1 MFLDFH
7 GLLEQPFG
15 VTPDPT
21 YLYPTRTHREA
32 LESLS
37 SGIKADRGFL
47 ALVAEPGMGKTT
59 LLYQLLQELRESA
72 RTVYLFNTQCD
83 SRELL
88 RYVLDELGIDTQG
101 MGLVAMHTKLN
112 AMLFDEMLAGKRFV
126 LVVDEAQNLSESV
139 LETVRLLSNFETPH
153 AKLLQIVLAGQP
165 GLAAKLAKPELSQ
178 LRQRIAILS
187 RLEPLTLAET
197 ECYVEHRL
205 KVAGYWGEPLF
216 AQEALELIA
225 RQSKGIPRNIN
236 NICYSSLSVAYARGQ
251 KTVSS
256 EIVQEALTHL
266 DFASDF
272 ASNLASDVA
281 SEFASNVPQS
291 PALSEPAPAPAAVP
305 VARSVAGPDPVAASG
320 SVGGTHRQLAPQL
333 TYKPLKHF
341 NLPRWISS
349 ALALTS
355 ILLLGSF
362 YWLPSLLRFAEPT
375 HAAAVPTTSNDSPKS
390 LTPFGPADA
399 SGSTLATYAADPQET
414 DSGQVLT
421 IAARPQQTLEEIS
434 ILYLGHFDRQLY
446 EEICALNPELK
457 DPDHI
462 QGGQL
467 IRLPLRPHAMTKA
480 IDTSEPESTAK
491 KETPGRLFA
500 KVVALL
506 HGM

>member
-88 RYVLDELGIDTQG
+88 RYVLDELGVDTQG

-178 LRQRIAILS
+178 LRQRIAVLT
-187 RLEPLTLAET
+187 RLEPLTAAET

-216 AQEALELIA
+216 APNALELIA
-225 RQSKGIPRNIN
+225 KESKGIPRNIN
-236 NICYSSLSVAYARGQ
+236 NICYHSLSVAYGHGE
-251 KTVSS
+251 KTVTS

-272 ASNLASDVA
+272 ASD
-281 SEFASNVPQS
+281 VPQS
-291 PALSEPAPAPAAVP
+291 RALPEPQPVLSVAPVP
-305 VARSVAGPDPVAASG
+305 RSVPGPAPVAASG
-320 SVGGTHRQLAPQL
+320 SVSGTQRQLAPQL

-355 ILLLGSF
+355 ILILGSW
-362 YWLPSLLRFAEPT
+362 YLAPSLARIAEPT
-375 HAAAVPTTSNDSPKS
+375 HASAVPTTSDNSPKS
-390 LTPFGPADA
+390 LTPLGSADA
-399 SGSTLATYAADPQET
+399 SGAMPATYAADPQET

-434 ILYLGHFDRQLY
+434 ILYLGHFDRHLF
-446 EEICALNPELK
+446 EEICALNPELR

-467 IRLPLRPHAMTKA
+467 IRLPLRPHALTKV
-480 IDTSEPESTAK
+480 IDTSEAGTTTK
-491 KETPGRLFA
+491 KETSGRLFA
-500 KVVALL
+500 RVYALL
-506 HGM
+506 HGR

>member
-59 LLYQLLQELRESA
+59 LLYQLLRELRESA

-88 RYVLDELGIDTQG
+88 RYVLHELGIDTQG

-165 GLAAKLAKPELSQ
+165 GLAAKLAKPDLSQ
-178 LRQRIAILS
+178 LRQRIAVLTH
-187 RLEPLTLAET
+187 LEPLTLEET
-197 ECYVEHRL
+197 ACYVEHRL

-216 AQEALELIA
+216 APNAVELIA
-225 RQSKGIPRNIN
+225 TQTKGIPRNIN
-236 NICYSSLSVAYARGQ
+236 NICYDSLSVAYTRGQ
-251 KTVSS
+251 KTVTS
-256 EIVQEALTHL
+256 EIVQEALTRL
-266 DFASDF
+266 DFAS
-272 ASNLASDVA
+272 S
-281 SEFASNVPQS
+281 VPQPS
-291 PALSEPAPAPAAVP
+291 VLSQPASVPAAVP
-305 VARSVAGPDPVAASG
+305 DPRSVVGPAPMAARG
-320 SVGGTHRQLAPQL
+320 SLGETHRQHTPQL

-355 ILLLGSF
+355 ILLIGSW
-362 YWLPSLLRFAEPT
+362 YVTPSLLRMT
-375 HAAAVPTTSNDSPKS
+375 VPTQASTVLTTSDNSPKS
-390 LTPFGPADA
+390 PAPFGPAEP
-399 SGSTLATYAADPQET
+399 SGSTPPTYAADPQDT

-434 ILYLGHFDRQLY
+434 ILYLGHFDRDLF
-446 EEICALNPELK
+446 EVICSLNPELK

-462 QGGQL
+462 QAGQL

-480 IDTSEPESTAK
+480 IDTSEVASTPN
-491 KETPGRLFA
+491 KEVSGRLFA
-500 KVVALL
+500 KFAALL
-506 HGM
+506 HGR

>member
-1 MFLDFH
+1 MFLDFY

-21 YLYPTRTHREA
+21 YLYPSQTHREA

-88 RYVLDELGIDTQG
+88 RYILDELGIDTQG
-101 MGLVAMHTKLN
+101 LGLVAMHTKLN
-112 AMLFDEMLAGKRFV
+112 AMLFDEMFAGKRFV
-126 LVVDEAQNLSESV
+126 LVVDEAQNLSESA

-165 GLAAKLAKPELSQ
+165 GLAAKLAQPELSQ
-178 LRQRIAILS
+178 LRQRIAVLS
-187 RLEPLTLAET
+187 RLEPLNLAET
-197 ECYVEHRL
+197 ACYVEHRL

-216 AQEALELIA
+216 ATNSLELIA
-225 RQSKGIPRNIN
+225 TQSKGIPRNIN
-236 NICYSSLSVAYARGQ
+236 NICYNSLSVAYARGQ
-251 KTVSS
+251 KAVTP
-256 EIVQEALTHL
+256 EIVQEALTQL
-266 DFASDF
+266 EFASDF
-272 ASNLASDVA
+272 TSDLASD
-281 SEFASNVPQS
+281 VPQS
-291 PALSEPAPAPAAVP
+291 PAICEPAPVPAVAPVP
-305 VARSVAGPDPVAASG
+305 RIVAGPAPVAASS
-320 SVGGTHRQLAPQL
+320 SVGETQRQPAPQL

-349 ALALTS
+349 AIALTS
-355 ILLLGSF
+355 VLLLGSF
-362 YWLPSLLRFAEPT
+362 YWLPSLLRIAEPT
-375 HAAAVPTTSNDSPKS
+375 QASAVPTTSDNSPKS

-399 SGSTLATYAADPQET
+399 SGSTPTTYAADPQET

-421 IAARPQQTLEEIS
+421 IAARPQQTLQEIS
-434 ILYLGHFDRQLY
+434 VLYLGRFDRHLF
-446 EEICALNPELK
+446 EEICSLNPELK
-457 DPDHI
+457 DPNHI
-462 QGGQL
+462 QAGQL

-480 IDTSEPESTAK
+480 IDTSDAATTAK
-491 KETPGRLFA
+491 EETPGRLFT

-506 HGM
+506 HGR

>member
-88 RYVLDELGIDTQG
+88 RYVLHELGIDTQG

-165 GLAAKLAKPELSQ
+165 GLGAKLAKPELSQ
-178 LRQRIAILS
+178 LRQRIAVLTH
-187 RLEPLTLAET
+187 LEPLSVAET

-216 AQEALELIA
+216 ALNAVELIA
-225 RQSKGIPRNIN
+225 TQSKGIPRNIN
-236 NICYSSLSVAYARGQ
+236 NICYNSLSVAYNRGQ
-251 KTVSS
+251 KTVTP

-266 DFASDF
+266 DFASGF
-272 ASNLASDVA
+272 ASDIA
-281 SEFASNVPQS
+281 SEFTSNVPKS
-291 PALSEPAPAPAAVP
+291 PALPELAPVPAVAPVP
-305 VARSVAGPDPVAASG
+305 RSVAAPDLLAAT
-320 SVGGTHRQLAPQL
+320 VPIGGNRRQLTPQL
-333 TYKPLKHF
+333 TYKPLKRF
-341 NLPRWISS
+341 NLPRRISG
-349 ALALTS
+349 ALAITS
-355 ILLLGSF
+355 ILLLGAF
-362 YWLPSLLRFAEPT
+362 YWGPSLPD
-375 HAAAVPTTSNDSPKS
+375 N
-390 LTPFGPADA
+390 FG
-399 SGSTLATYAADPQET
+399 
-414 DSGQVLT
+414 
-421 IAARPQQTLEEIS
+421 
-434 ILYLGHFDRQLY
+434 
-446 EEICALNPELK
+446 
-457 DPDHI
+457 
-462 QGGQL
+462 
-467 IRLPLRPHAMTKA
+467 
-480 IDTSEPESTAK
+480 
-491 KETPGRLFA
+491 
-500 KVVALL
+500 
-506 HGM
+506 

>member
-47 ALVAEPGMGKTT
+47 TLVAEPGMGKTT
-59 LLYQLLQELRESA
+59 LLYQLLQEFRESA
-72 RTVYLFNTQCD
+72 RTLYLFNTQCD

-88 RYVLDELGIDTQG
+88 RYVLDELGMDTQG

-112 AMLFDEMLAGKRFV
+112 AMLFNEMLAGKRFV

-178 LRQRIAILS
+178 LRQRIAVLS
-187 RLEPLTLAET
+187 RLEPLTVEET
-197 ECYVEHRL
+197 ACYVEHRL
-205 KVAGYWGEPLF
+205 KVAGYSGEPLF
-216 AQEALELIA
+216 APTALEMIA
-225 RQSKGIPRNIN
+225 KQSKGIPRNIN
-236 NICYSSLSVAYARGQ
+236 NICYNSLSVAYGRGQ
-251 KTVSS
+251 KSVTS

-266 DFASDF
+266 DFAS
-272 ASNLASDVA
+272 S
-281 SEFASNVPQS
+281 VPES
-291 PALSEPAPAPAAVP
+291 SALCEPAPVPDAVP
-305 VARSVAGPDPVAASG
+305 VPRSVAGPEPLTASG
-320 SVGGTHRQLAPQL
+320 SVGGNHRQLAPQL
-333 TYKPLKHF
+333 TYKPLKYF
-341 NLPRWISS
+341 NLPRWTSS
-349 ALALTS
+349 AIALTS
-355 ILLLGSF
+355 VLLLGGF
-362 YWLPSLLRFAEPT
+362 CWLPSLPRIAQPT
-375 HAAAVPTTSNDSPKS
+375 QASAVLTTSENSPKS
-390 LTPFGPADA
+390 LPLFGPADT
-399 SGSTLATYAADPQET
+399 SVSTPATYAADPQET

-434 ILYLGHFDRQLY
+434 VLYLGHFDRHLF
-446 EEICALNPELK
+446 EEICSLNPELK

-480 IDTSEPESTAK
+480 IDTSEAETTAK
-491 KETPGRLFA
+491 KETPGRLFT
-500 KVVALL
+500 KFVTLL
-506 HGM
+506 HGR

>member
-1 MFLDFH
+1 MFLDFY

-21 YLYPTRTHREA
+21 YLYPTQTHREA

-37 SGIKADRGFL
+37 SGINADRGFL

-88 RYVLDELGIDTQG
+88 RYVLDELGVNAQG

-112 AMLFDEMLAGKRFV
+112 AMLFHEMLAGKRFV

-178 LRQRIAILS
+178 LRQRIAVLS
-187 RLEPLTLAET
+187 RLEPLTAAET

-205 KVAGYWGEPLF
+205 KVAGYWGDPLF
-216 AQEALELIA
+216 APNALELIA

-236 NICYSSLSVAYARGQ
+236 NICYNSLSVAYGRGEM
-251 KTVSS
+251 TVTS

-266 DFASDF
+266 DFATD
-272 ASNLASDVA
+272 
-281 SEFASNVPQS
+281 FASNVPQS
-291 PALSEPAPAPAAVP
+291 PALPEPAPGPAAAPVP
-305 VARSVAGPDPVAASG
+305 RSVPGPAPVAASG
-320 SVGGTHRQLAPQL
+320 SVGGSHRQLTPQL

-355 ILLLGSF
+355 VILLGSW
-362 YWLPSLLRFAEPT
+362 YLAPSLLRIAEPT
-375 HAAAVPTTSNDSPKS
+375 QASAALTTSENSPKS
-390 LTPFGPADA
+390 LASSGPADT
-399 SGSTLATYAADPQET
+399 SGFTPPTYAADPQET

-421 IAARPQQTLEEIS
+421 IAAKPQQTLEEIS
-434 ILYLGHFDRQLY
+434 ILYLGHFDRHLF
-446 EEICALNPELK
+446 EEICSLNPELK

-467 IRLPLRPHAMTKA
+467 IRLPLRPHTMTKA
-480 IDTSEPESTAK
+480 IDTSEAAGTAK
-491 KETPGRLFA
+491 KETSGRLFA
-500 KVVALL
+500 KFAALL
-506 HGM
+506 HGR

>member
-112 AMLFDEMLAGKRFV
+112 AMLFDEMLGGKRFV
-126 LVVDEAQNLSESV
+126 LVVDEAQNLGESV

-178 LRQRIAILS
+178 LRQRIAVLS

-216 AQEALELIA
+216 APKALELIA
-225 RQSKGIPRNIN
+225 EKSKGIPRNIN
-236 NICYSSLSVAYARGQ
+236 NICYNSLSVAYRRGQ
-251 KTVSS
+251 KTVTS

-272 ASNLASDVA
+272 ASD
-281 SEFASNVPQS
+281 VPQS
-291 PALSEPAPAPAAVP
+291 PALSEPAPVPASVTVP
-305 VARSVAGPDPVAASG
+305 RSVAGPDPVAASG
-320 SVGGTHRQLAPQL
+320 SVGGSRRQLAPQL

-355 ILLLGSF
+355 ILLLGGF
-362 YWLPSLLRFAEPT
+362 YWLPSLLRLAQPT
-375 HAAAVPTTSNDSPKS
+375 HASAVLTTSDNTPKS
-390 LTPFGPADA
+390 LPPFGPAA
-399 SGSTLATYAADPQET
+399 TWGSTPTTYAADPQET

-421 IAARPQQTLEEIS
+421 IAAKPQQTLQEIS
-434 ILYLGHFDRQLY
+434 ILYLGHFDRHLF
-446 EEICALNPELK
+446 EEICSLNPELT
-457 DPDHI
+457 DPDHV

-467 IRLPLRPHAMTKA
+467 IRLPLRPHAMTKV
-480 IDTSEPESTAK
+480 IDTSEAGTTAK
-491 KETPGRLFA
+491 KETAGRLFT
-500 KVVALL
+500 KFVALL
-506 HGM
+506 HGR

>member
-1 MFLDFH
+1 MFLDFY

-21 YLYPTRTHREA
+21 YLYPTRTHLEA

-59 LLYQLLQELRESA
+59 LLYQLLHEFRESA

-88 RYVLDELGIDTQG
+88 RYILHELGIDTQG
-101 MGLVAMHTKLN
+101 MGLVGMHTKLN

-126 LVVDEAQNLSESV
+126 LVVDEAQNLGESV

-178 LRQRIAILS
+178 LRQRIAVLS
-187 RLEPLTLAET
+187 RLEPLTAAET

-216 AQEALELIA
+216 APKALDLIA
-225 RQSKGIPRNIN
+225 TQSRGIPRNIN
-236 NICYSSLSVAYARGQ
+236 NICYNSLSVAYRRGQ
-251 KTVSS
+251 KTVTP

-266 DFASDF
+266 DFTSEFASD
-272 ASNLASDVA
+272 
-281 SEFASNVPQS
+281 FASNVPQS
-291 PALSEPAPAPAAVP
+291 PALSQLAPVPAAVP
-305 VARSVAGPDPVAASG
+305 VPRSNPGHDSVAASG
-320 SVGGTHRQLAPQL
+320 SAGGNHRQLAPQL

-349 ALALTS
+349 ALALTT
-355 ILLLGSF
+355 ILLLGSW
-362 YWLPSLLRFAEPT
+362 YLAPSLLRIAEPT
-375 HAAAVPTTSNDSPKS
+375 QASAVPTTSDNTPKS
-390 LTPFGPADA
+390 LAPFDPADT
-399 SGSTLATYAADPQET
+399 SGSTPATYAADPQET
-414 DSGQVLT
+414 GSGQVLT
-421 IAARPQQTLEEIS
+421 IAARPLQTLQEIS
-434 ILYLGHFDRQLY
+434 VLYLGHFDRHLF
-446 EEICALNPELK
+446 EEICSLNPELK

-467 IRLPLRPHAMTKA
+467 IRIPLRPHAMTKA
-480 IDTSEPESTAK
+480 IDTSEAGTTAK

-506 HGM
+506 HGR